1 MIKVPQIDYIRHL
14 YFKENISIRKI
25 AKMVNMARNTITKIV
40 NAEDIT
46 DLGKYHATKTKPLP
60 VIGPVAQIIDAWL
73 EGDKKVKPKQRH
85 TAHRIWNRLVDEY
98 DFTGGESTVR
108 CYVRTKKQ
116 QVKDTFLLLE
126 FAPGEAAQV
135 DWGEADVIMNGIQ
148 TKVMLFCYHLAY
160 AGISFVMAFP
170 HSRQEA
176 LFEGHIEAFKH
187 LGGLPDRIIYD
198 NMKTAV
204 KTILTGK
211 ERIEQENFI
220 KFRNH
225 YLFDADFC
233 NPASGWEKGKVEN
246 LVGTSR
252 RNFLVPLPEV
262 SGFTEL
268 NELLWQGCQ
277 QMALRPKRLVEKT
290 VWDLWQEE
298 KLQMRPLPS
307 HTFECCLKKQAT
319 INSYSLV
326 EFETNH
332 YSVPVKV
339 SSKEASVKAFV
350 HRIEIYSSKT
360 HELLAIHNR
369 SYGRGQES
377 LVLDHYLDLLARK
390 PGGLSNAKVIRH
402 MPILWKELLAQMKRQ
417 LLRGDK
423 EFIRS
428 LILLRSY
435 SHEVKLQTISQAVGQ
450 GLFIAE
456 EIHDLARKIENQAR
470 GVVEDTQSLENPCS
484 DSVLV
489 PNMTV
494 YDRLLSEV
502 ITIAG

>member
-25 AKMVNMARNTITKIV
+25 AKMVNMARNTVSKIV
-40 NAEDIT
+40 NSEDVT
-46 DLGKYHATKTKPLP
+46 DLGKYHATKAKPAP
-60 VIGPVAQIIDAWL
+60 VIGPVAKVIDAWL

-85 TAHRIWNRLVDEY
+85 TARRIWNRLVDEY
-98 DFTGGESTVR
+98 GFTGGESTVR

-116 QVKDTFLLLE
+116 QPKDTFLLLE

-148 TKVMLFCYHLAY
+148 IKVMLFCYHLTY
-160 AGISFVMAFP
+160 SGISFVRAYP

-176 LFEGHIEAFKH
+176 LFEGHIEAFEH

-211 ERIEQENFI
+211 ERIEQDTFI
-220 KFRNH
+220 QFRNH
-225 YLFDADFC
+225 YMFDADFC

-262 SGFTEL
+262 SDFSEL

-277 QMALRPKRLVEKT
+277 QIALRPKKFKEKV

-307 HTFECCLKKQAT
+307 HPFECCQKRQAM

-326 EFETNH
+326 EFETNQ
-332 YSVPVKV
+332 YSVPVDFKY
-339 SSKEASVKAFV
+339 KEVGVKAFV

-360 HELLAIHNR
+360 QNLLAVHNR

-390 PGGLSNAKVIRH
+390 PGGLTNAKVVRH
-402 MPILWKELLAQMKRQ
+402 MPPLWKELLVQMKQQ
-417 LLRGDK
+417 LHRGDK
-423 EFIRS
+423 EFIRT
-428 LILLRSY
+428 LLLLRSY
-435 SHEVKLQTISQAVGQ
+435 SHEVKVQTILQAVGQ

-456 EIHDLARKIENQAR
+456 EIHDLARKTENQAR
-470 GVVEDTQSLENPCS
+470 GVVVVDRLLANPCN
-484 DSVLV
+484 DPVLV
-489 PNMTV
+489 PNMAV
-494 YDRLLSEV
+494 YDRLLSGV

>member
-1 MIKVPQIDYIRHL
+1 
-14 YFKENISIRKI
+14 
-25 AKMVNMARNTITKIV
+25 MARNTVTKIV
-40 NAEDIT
+40 NSEDIT
-46 DLGKYHATKTKPLP
+46 DLGKYHATKAKPLP
-60 VIGPVAQIIDAWL
+60 VIGPVTQIIDAWL
-73 EGDKKVKPKQRH
+73 EGDRKVKPKQRH
-85 TAHRIWNRLVDEY
+85 TAHRIWNRLVAEY

-108 CYVRTKKQ
+108 CYVRNKKQ
-116 QVKDTFLLLE
+116 QVKDMFLLLE

-160 AGISFVMAFP
+160 SGVSFVMAFP

-176 LFEGHIEAFKH
+176 LFEGHIEAFEH

-211 ERIEQENFI
+211 ERIEQEAFVC
-220 KFRNH
+220 FRNH
-225 YLFDADFC
+225 YMFDADFC

-262 SGFTEL
+262 SDFVEL
-268 NELLWQGCQ
+268 NDLLWQGCQ
-277 QMALRPKRLVEKT
+277 QVAFRPKKNAEKT
-290 VWDLWQEE
+290 IWDLWQEE
-298 KLQMRPLPS
+298 KMQLRPLPS
-307 HTFECCLKKQAT
+307 HPFECCQKRQAV

-326 EFETNH
+326 EFETNQ
-332 YSVPVKV
+332 YSVPVQR
-339 SSKEASVKAFV
+339 SSKEALVKAFV
-350 HRIEIYSSKT
+350 HRIEIYSAKT
-360 HELLAIHNR
+360 KTLLAVHNR
-369 SYGRGQES
+369 SYDRGQES
-377 LVLDHYLDLLARK
+377 LVLDHYLDLLVKK
-390 PGGLSNAKVIRH
+390 PGGLSNAKVVRH
-402 MPILWKELLAQMKRQ
+402 MPILWKELLAQMKQQ

-423 EFIRS
+423 EFIRT
-428 LILLRSY
+428 LLLLRSY
-435 SHEVKLQTISQAVGQ
+435 SHEIKVQSISQALEQ

-456 EIHDLARKIENQAR
+456 EIHDLARKVENKAR
-470 GVVEDTQSLENPCS
+470 GVAQVAQSLTNNGGDP
-484 DSVLV
+484 VLV